1 MPEERER
8 RSCRLFFALWPS
20 DALRA
25 RIEAAT
31 HAAAHESGG
40 RVIPAR
46 NLHVTAL
53 FLGEVPRAR
62 VADVKQAAAAMTAP
76 AFDLTFDRL
85 EAWSRSHVLC
95 LTCSQ
100 TPPALDDLVG
110 QLRSQLRAQRFRLDD
125 EHLFRA
131 HVTLARDLPRL
142 SPTQLFAPLNGPVSR
157 GIPLPVIDWPVSE
170 LVLIESKP
178 GRDGAHY
185 SPMERWPLQ
194 VLANGQ

>member
-1 MPEERER
+1 MAEESER

-31 HAAAHESGG
+31 HAVVHESGG
-40 RVIPAR
+40 RVIPSH

-53 FLGEVPRAR
+53 FLGEVPRPR
-62 VADVKQAAAAMTAP
+62 VAEVMQACEVVTAP
-76 AFDLTFDRL
+76 VFELTFDQL
-85 EAWSRSHVLC
+85 EAWKRSHVLC

-100 TPPALDDLVG
+100 TPPALDDLVA
-110 QLRSQLRAQRFRLDD
+110 QLRGRLQAQRFRLD
-125 EHLFRA
+125 EHPFRA

-142 SPTQLFAPLNGPVSR
+142 RSTQPFGPLH
-157 GIPLPVIDWPVSE
+157 WPVSE
-170 LVLIESKP
+170 LTLIESQP

-185 SPMERWPLQ
+185 SPLERWPLQ